1 MKILGFFN
9 RKRGELNSL
18 YSVYHQVLPLFGPL
32 ALFSVD
38 RGKEMLI
45 QKFHSDNGQN
55 SPYGVSGVDRA
66 SSSDAL
72 GSGFNPA
79 PSENTTS

>member
-9 RKRGELNSL
+9 RKRRELNSL
-18 YSVYHQVLPLFGPL
+18 NSVYHQVLPLFGPL

-38 RGKEMLI
+38 RRKERLM
-45 QKFHSDNGQN
+45 QKFLAYNGQN
-55 SPYGVSGVDRA
+55 SPCGVGGVDRA

-72 GSGFNPA
+72 GSGFEP
-79 PSENTTS
+79 PTSGSLN